1 MKSIIFSILF
11 SLAIC
16 TFAFAQTAPSASTLA
31 APQPLP
37 TVAASPVSAIL
48 MASTSSQTWTP
59 GPLKVSVGT
68 VVSFILLPCG
78 TPYPSTLTVNVNGQT
93 LSFSSSGALSFT
105 ANIAGVWNVQLATPG
120 FVSNTVTVTAH

>member
-78 TPYPSTLTVNVNGQT
+78 TPYPGTLTVKVNGKD
-93 LSFSSSGALSFT
+93 LSFSSGNALSFT
-105 ANIAGVWNVQLATPG
+105 ADTAGVWNVALDMNG
-120 FVSNTVTVTAH
+120 FFSNIVTVTAR